1 MEQEH
6 DLDGGAHPAV
16 ADGEHDV
23 GLGEVAEGKVPAG
36 RHREVDEE
44 EDYEGE
50 EDVFDYGR
58 KKL

>member
-16 ADGEHDV
+16 ADGQHDV

-44 EDYEGE
+44 EDYQGE
-50 EDVFDYGR
+50 DKFFD
-58 KKL
+58 